1 MNSITP
7 QIYNFN
13 GASLPKK
20 QIVNSANAQA
30 TIENVLSSPMGATAA
45 ITTLAGVFCGIANLA
60 KGKINTNDIPRNIKS
75 EVVNNLEK
83 AAPKFINEAGEEV
96 QNIILKGKATLSDGS
111 VFSGVME
118 TVNKKGD
125 KITIKYKDGFM
136 RESYVNNKLHK
147 IYEQLKSIPL
157 VTDQQP
163 IKYSRAQGT
172 KIKLVKDD
180 AVVKTF
186 MNLYDDSGKAR
197 RTLAQGL
204 DGAYDML
211 DIQGGKIVAKSKM
224 KSLNL
229 QAEVFDNNG
238 NVIKSITK
246 QGPRAFIREN
256 ITGDLAYETGG
267 TLSFDIVDTP
277 AVDYVITNPKIFRRY
292 KNGEQVEEIKK
303 EYKNARHILTSSK
316 KYQGGS
322 DDLLEIKLP
331 KGKLSDKDNKY
342 ISIAIKKGDKVEYE
356 AIIGEEG
363 KNLSTN
369 ANKKTMKK
377 LERRVK
383 NTLGF
388 AQDAKLDFDYK
399 TILDNLSKIF
409 NF

>member
-1 MNSITP
+1 MNLTTP
-7 QIYNFN
+7 QLYNFK
-13 GASLPKK
+13 GASLPQK
-20 QIVNSANAQA
+20 QIVNSAKAQA
-30 TIENVLSSPMGATAA
+30 NIENAASLQVGATVA
-45 ITTLAGVFCGIANLA
+45 ITTLAAAFCGIANLA
-60 KGKINTNDIPRNIKS
+60 KGKISTNNVPQNIKS
-75 EVVNNLEK
+75 EVANNLENV
-83 AAPKFINEAGEEV
+83 ARKFINEAGEEV
-96 QNIILKGKATLSDGS
+96 QNVILKGKATLSDGS

-118 TVNKKGD
+118 TVNEKGD

-136 RESYVNNKLHK
+136 QESYINDKLHK

-157 VTDQQP
+157 VTGQKP
-163 IKYSRAQGT
+163 VEYSRAQGT

-197 RTLAQGL
+197 RTVAQGL

-246 QGPRAFIREN
+246 QGSSGFIREN
-256 ITGDLAYETGG
+256 VAGNLAYETGG

-277 AVDYVITNPKIFRRY
+277 AVDYAIANPKIFRRY

-322 DDLLEIKLP
+322 EDLLEIKLP
-331 KGKLSDKDNKY
+331 KGRLSDKDNKY
-342 ISIAIKKGDKVEYE
+342 IFITLKNGNKVKYE
-356 AIIGEEG
+356 AVIGEEG

-377 LERRVK
+377 LEQRVK

-399 TILDNLSKIF
+399 TLLDNLSKIF

>member
-7 QIYNFN
+7 QLYNFK
-13 GASLPKK
+13 GASLPQK
-20 QIVNSANAQA
+20 QIVNSAKAQA
-30 TIENVLSSPMGATAA
+30 NIENAASLQVGATVA
-45 ITTLAGVFCGIANLA
+45 ITTLAAAFCGIANLA
-60 KGKINTNDIPRNIKS
+60 KGKINTNNVPQNIKS
-75 EVVNNLEK
+75 EVANNLENV
-83 AAPKFINEAGEEV
+83 ARKFINEAGEEV
-96 QNIILKGKATLSDGS
+96 QNVILKGKATLSDGS

-118 TVNKKGD
+118 TVNEKGD

-136 RESYVNNKLHK
+136 QESYINDKLHK

-157 VTDQQP
+157 VTGQKP
-163 IKYSRAQGT
+163 VEYSRAQGT

-197 RTLAQGL
+197 RTVAQGL

-229 QAEVFDNNG
+229 QAEVFDKDG

-246 QGPRAFIREN
+246 QGSSGFIREN

-277 AVDYVITNPKIFRRY
+277 AVDYAITNPKIFRRY

-303 EYKNARHILTSSK
+303 EYKNARHILTSSIK
-316 KYQGGS
+316 HQGGS
-322 DDLLEIKLP
+322 EDLLEIKLP
-331 KGKLSDKDNKY
+331 KGRLSDKDNKY
-342 ISIAIKKGDKVEYE
+342 IFITLKNGNKVKYE
-356 AIIGEEG
+356 AVIGEEG

-369 ANKKTMKK
+369 ANKKMMKK
-377 LERRVK
+377 LEQRVK

-399 TILDNLSKIF
+399 TLLDNLSKIF

>member
-1 MNSITP
+1 MNSIAP
-7 QIYNFN
+7 QIYNFKGTN
-13 GASLPKK
+13 LPQK
-20 QIVNSANAQA
+20 QITNSTKTQA
-30 TIENVLSSPMGATAA
+30 AVGNVLSSPVGATVA
-45 ITTLAGVFCGIANLA
+45 ITTLAALFCGIANLA
-60 KGKINTNDIPRNIKS
+60 NGKLNTNNVPQNIKS
-75 EVVNNLEK
+75 EVANNIEK
-83 AAPKFINEAGEEV
+83 AAKKFVNEAGEEV
-96 QNIILKGKATLSDGS
+96 QNVILKGKATLSDGS

-118 TVNKKGD
+118 TVNEKGD
-125 KITIKYKDGFM
+125 KIAIKYKDGFM
-136 RESYVNNKLHK
+136 QETYINDKLHK

-157 VTDQQP
+157 AGQEP
-163 IKYSRAQGT
+163 IEYSRAQGT

-229 QAEVFDNNG
+229 QAEVFDKDG
-238 NVIKSITK
+238 NVVKNITK
-246 QGPRAFIREN
+246 QGSSGFIREN
-256 ITGDLAYETGG
+256 VAGDLAHEIGG

-277 AVDYVITNPKIFRRY
+277 AVDYAITNPKIFRRY

-303 EYKNARHILTSSK
+303 EYKNARHILTSSIK
-316 KYQGGS
+316 HQGGS
-322 DDLLEIKLP
+322 EDLLEIKLP
-331 KGKLSDKDNKY
+331 KGRLSDKDNKY
-342 ISIAIKKGDKVEYE
+342 IFITLKNGNKVKYE
-356 AIIGEEG
+356 AVIGEEG

-369 ANKKTMKK
+369 ANKKMMKK
-377 LERRVK
+377 LEQRVK

>member
-1 MNSITP
+1 MNLTAP
-7 QIYNFN
+7 QLYNFK
-13 GASLPKK
+13 GASLPQK
-20 QIVNSANAQA
+20 QIVNSAKAQA
-30 TIENVLSSPMGATAA
+30 NIENAISSPVGATFA
-45 ITTLAGVFCGIANLA
+45 ITTLAAAFCGIANLA
-60 KGKINTNDIPRNIKS
+60 KGKINTNNVPQNIKS
-75 EVVNNLEK
+75 EVANNLENV
-83 AAPKFINEAGEEV
+83 ARKFINEAGEEV
-96 QNIILKGKATLSDGS
+96 QNVILKGKATLSDGS

-118 TVNKKGD
+118 TVNEKGD

-136 RESYVNNKLHK
+136 QESYINDKLHK

-157 VTDQQP
+157 VTGQKP
-163 IKYSRAQGT
+163 VEYSRAQGT

-197 RTLAQGL
+197 RTVAQGL

-238 NVIKSITK
+238 NVIKNITK
-246 QGPRAFIREN
+246 QGSSGFIREN
-256 ITGDLAYETGG
+256 ITGDLAYEIGG

-277 AVDYVITNPKIFRRY
+277 AVDYAITNPKIFRRY

-322 DDLLEIKLP
+322 EDLLEIKLP
-331 KGKLSDKDNKY
+331 KGRLSDKDNKY
-342 ISIAIKKGDKVEYE
+342 IFITLKNGNKVKYE
-356 AIIGEEG
+356 AVIGEEG

-377 LERRVK
+377 LEQRVK

-399 TILDNLSKIF
+399 TLLDNLSKIF

>member
-13 GASLPKK
+13 GASLPQK
-20 QIVNSANAQA
+20 QIVNSAKAQA
-30 TIENVLSSPMGATAA
+30 NIENAISSPVGATVA
-45 ITTLAGVFCGIANLA
+45 ITTLAAAFCGIANLA
-60 KGKINTNDIPRNIKS
+60 KGKINTNNVPQNIKS
-75 EVVNNLEK
+75 EVANNLENV
-83 AAPKFINEAGEEV
+83 ARKFINEAGEEV
-96 QNIILKGKATLSDGS
+96 QNVILKGKATLSDGS

-118 TVNKKGD
+118 TVNEKGD
-125 KITIKYKDGFM
+125 KIAIKYKDGFM
-136 RESYVNNKLHK
+136 QESYINDKLHK

-157 VTDQQP
+157 VTGQKP
-163 IKYSRAQGT
+163 VEYSRAQGT

-186 MNLYDDSGKAR
+186 MNLYDDSGKVR
-197 RTLAQGL
+197 RTVAQGL

-229 QAEVFDNNG
+229 QAEVFDKDG
-238 NVIKSITK
+238 NVVKNITK
-246 QGPRAFIREN
+246 QGSSGFIREN
-256 ITGDLAYETGG
+256 VAGDLAHEIGG

-322 DDLLEIKLP
+322 EDLLEIKLP
-331 KGKLSDKDNKY
+331 KGRLSDKDNKY
-342 ISIAIKKGDKVEYE
+342 IFITLKNGNKVKYE
-356 AIIGEEG
+356 AVIGEEG
-363 KNLSTN
+363 KNLSAN
-369 ANKKTMKK
+369 ANKKMMKK
-377 LERRVK
+377 LEQRVK

-399 TILDNLSKIF
+399 TLLDNLSKIF

>member
-1 MNSITP
+1 MNSIAP
-7 QIYNFN
+7 QIYNFKGTN
-13 GASLPKK
+13 LPQK
-20 QIVNSANAQA
+20 QITNSTKAQA
-30 TIENVLSSPMGATAA
+30 AVGNVLSSPVGATVA
-45 ITTLAGVFCGIANLA
+45 ITTLAALFCGIANLA
-60 KGKINTNDIPRNIKS
+60 NGKLNTNNVPQNIKS
-75 EVVNNLEK
+75 EVANNIEK
-83 AAPKFINEAGEEV
+83 AAKKFVNEAGEEV
-96 QNIILKGKATLSDGS
+96 QNVILKGKATLSDGS

-118 TVNKKGD
+118 TVNEKGD
-125 KITIKYKDGFM
+125 KIVIKYKDGFM
-136 RESYVNNKLHK
+136 QESYINDKLHK
-147 IYEQLKSIPL
+147 IYEQLKSISL
-157 VTDQQP
+157 AGQEP

-197 RTLAQGL
+197 RTVAQGL

-229 QAEVFDNNG
+229 QAEVFDKDG
-238 NVIKSITK
+238 NVVKNITK
-246 QGPRAFIREN
+246 QGSSGFIREN
-256 ITGDLAYETGG
+256 VAGDLAHEIGG

-277 AVDYVITNPKIFRRY
+277 AVDYAITNPKIFRRY

-303 EYKNARHILTSSK
+303 EYKNARHILTSSIK
-316 KYQGGS
+316 HQGGS
-322 DDLLEIKLP
+322 EDLLEIKLP
-331 KGKLSDKDNKY
+331 KGRLSDKDNKY
-342 ISIAIKKGDKVEYE
+342 IFITLKNGNKVKYE
-356 AIIGEEG
+356 AVIGEEG

-369 ANKKTMKK
+369 ANKKMMKK
-377 LERRVK
+377 LEQRVK